1 MKGIVRSLDR
11 PFVVVVVLV
20 NAHFVSLVAQLFQ
33 LAAAVGITVIM
44 AIVVG
49 ALFLTLLLRR

>member
-11 PFVVVVVLV
+11 PFVVVVVRV

-49 ALFLTLLLRR
+49 ALFVALLVHR

>member
-1 MKGIVRSLDR
+1 M
-11 PFVVVVVLV
+11 VVVVLV